1 MRYAYARD
9 GTRLAYDV
17 AGPGPGA
24 PAVLLVMGLAF
35 RGVVWGETRD
45 VLAAA
50 GYRTITMDNR
60 GVGESEPAT
69 FDFSTSTMAD
79 DAVEVL
85 RQERIA
91 RAHVVGVSLG
101 GMIAQELVLR
111 HPARVGALVL
121 QSTTAGRPRYHYL
134 APALGLRSAALLRER
149 VLDRPERRAR
159 VALRVL
165 TTRRY
170 ARRADLQDPR
180 NRSLIDAVE
189 HGISPSGYLGQVTAA
204 TSHRAWRRLRRIQ
217 APTLVQHGSRDAI
230 IRAAAG
236 KALARRIPDAT
247 LHVYRG
253 AGHALAIQCPESIGE
268 VLDFVRARDGLLE
281 G

>member
-17 AGPGPGA
+17 AGSPGA
-24 PAVLLVMGLAF
+24 PAVLLIMGLAF

-45 VLAAA
+45 ELAAA
-50 GYRTITMDNR
+50 GYRAITMDNR
-60 GVGESEPAT
+60 GAGESEPAT
-69 FDFSTSTMAD
+69 SDFSTSTMAD

-121 QSTTAGRPRYHYL
+121 QSTTGGRPRYHYL
-134 APALGLRSAALLRER
+134 APALGLRSAAPLRER
-149 VLDRPERRAR
+149 ILDRPERRAR

-170 ARRADLQDPR
+170 ARRANLDDPR

-189 HGISPSGYLGQVTAA
+189 HGISPSGYLGQVLAA
-204 TSHRAWRRLRRIQ
+204 TSHRAWRRLPGIR

-236 KALARRIPDAT
+236 KALARRIPGAT

-253 AGHALAIQCPESIGE
+253 AGHALAVQRPESIRE
-268 VLDFVRARDGLLE
+268 VVGFVRAHDDLLA